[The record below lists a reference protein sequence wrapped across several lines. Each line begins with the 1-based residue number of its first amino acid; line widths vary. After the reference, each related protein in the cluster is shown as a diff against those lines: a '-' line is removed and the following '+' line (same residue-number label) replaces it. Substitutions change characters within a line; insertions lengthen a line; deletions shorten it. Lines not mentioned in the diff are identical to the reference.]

1 MKMTWLILFVAFA
14 ASSSEANLIRGGSYF
29 TPLKNDE
36 HPCVA
41 ENLKESHRYICDDDA
56 NVICLAGYR

>member
-1 MKMTWLILFVAFA
+1 MLSQVLVALA
-14 ASSSEANLIRGGSYF
+14 LNSVAQANLIRVGLF

-41 ENLKESHRYICDDDA
+41 ENLKARKKLF
-56 NVICLAGYR
+56 VIDFQYYYLA

>member
-1 MKMTWLILFVAFA
+1 MLSQVLVALA
-14 ASSSEANLIRGGSYF
+14 LNSVAQANLIRVGLF

-41 ENLKESHRYICDDDA
+41 ENLKARKKLF
-56 NVICLAGYR
+56 VIYFQYYYLA